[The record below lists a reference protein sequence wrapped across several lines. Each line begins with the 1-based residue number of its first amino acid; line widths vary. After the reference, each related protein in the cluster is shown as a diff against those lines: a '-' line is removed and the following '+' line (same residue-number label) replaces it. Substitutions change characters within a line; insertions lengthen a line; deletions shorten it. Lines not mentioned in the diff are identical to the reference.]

1 MIKVKKANI
10 VFVHGLWAD
19 GSGWNALIPT
29 LLEEGHQV
37 ISVQNP
43 LTTIEDDVMATQK
56 ALARLEGVTVLVG
69 HSWGGAVITA
79 AGNDEKVKSLVY
91 VAALAPDEGENLGA
105 LSEQYPAEAAKHLQI
120 ADGLVWMGLEGMQK
134 YFAGDLPEKETSLMY
149 AVQGPA
155 SVALFGAQVTN
166 PAWKNKMNWYIVGKN
181 DHTINPD
188 LERLFANRM
197 GAAITELESSHV
209 PMLSQPEAVLR
220 VIREAARWAE
230 SES

>member
-1 MIKVKKANI
+1 MKKASI

-29 LLEEGHQV
+29 LLREGHKV

-43 LTTIEDDVMATQK
+43 LTTIEDDIIATQK
-56 ALARLEGVTVLVG
+56 ALARLEGPIVLVG

-91 VAALAPDEGENLGA
+91 VAALAPDEGENLGL
-105 LSEQYPAEAAKHLQI
+105 LSEQYPAEAAKHLQVE
-120 ADGLVWMGLEGMQK
+120 DGLVWMGLEGMQK
-134 YFAGDLPEKETSLMY
+134 FFAGDLPEAETALMY

-166 PAWKNKMNWYIVGKN
+166 PAWKNKKNWYIVGKN
-181 DHTINPD
+181 DYTINPE
-188 LERLFANRM
+188 LERLFASRM
-197 GAAITELESSHV
+197 GAATTELESSHV
-209 PMLSQPEAVLR
+209 PMLSQPEAVLK
-220 VIREAARWAE
+220 VIREAARSAE
-230 SES
+230 NK